1 MAQMKSTMAE
11 RLESLG
17 RTIHSFFCAY
27 DQYVLACTVLLF
39 WCFIFQEYFLFG
51 KLFLFEQTAWD
62 TLVQCYPIEYF
73 RINNVKNFVFPFWSF
88 QFGFGKNIY
97 HEMINISPFDVIYLF
112 FQGKSYTEAI
122 PTVFFLQFLAA
133 SLIFQAFLKKI
144 GLSPL
149 VSFVGSILY
158 SFSGYM
164 VLNAHWYHYLNYPIF
179 VALFLFFFEKW
190 YRDGFWFPLV
200 VLVGLVSLKNELH
213 LYQMATFGFFYIVFR
228 YINDFGLNRQ
238 IIRLY
243 TLLMLLI
250 LFGLLLG
257 AYFYLPDMYI
267 LLSSSRVHG
276 AVQGDSLLSLFQKI
290 LHPIEFNAFL
300 TVLLRTISPDLL
312 NSWLLYRG
320 SLNYLEASTFYVG
333 LFPFVV
339 FLSVFFVKNKKY
351 KLLWIFPVVFWM
363 VVFFP
368 YFTRALNLFVSSTL
382 KYISFYLGF
391 FILFPFL
398 LVMDSLREQEHLQ
411 RLNRFSIFL
420 FLLVLLGI
428 LLASLW
434 YPDFFNPINRKVFR
448 LSFSFFTLYVVCLSI
463 WNRGIHVVRYGL
475 LVVVVIEAAIFA
487 RMTVSTAPGAL
498 YPFFHERGE
507 KYFREDT
514 RKAVDFIRERDPG
527 FFRIEKDYRDVYLN
541 DALVQNYFG
550 TESYLG
556 FINTGMKDFYDQFK
570 LSTNSPNLNSYRY
583 GLEKEASLQS
593 LLLVK
598 YFLCKDAQSCDGLH
612 GFSLV
617 HVVDGLRIYQN
628 DHVHPFGQV
637 FRRQIGPQF
646 FQQLSLAEKLALVE
660 HTVVSS
666 AVLPGIPQYGHDGSG
681 GHDEQAVPSERG
693 ANDTFTL
700 THWDQQHFAG
710 SVDLDQPGVLFFPT
724 PFDRGWRVQVNDQE
738 AELLQLDFGF
748 SGILLSS
755 PGQYTV
761 ELRYIPPLLRTGF
774 ALTILCLPLALYL
787 RWRYPTFAAY

>member
-1 MAQMKSTMAE
+1 M
-11 RLESLG
+11 
-17 RTIHSFFCAY
+17 
-27 DQYVLACTVLLF
+27 
-39 WCFIFQEYFLFG
+39 
-51 KLFLFEQTAWD
+51 
-62 TLVQCYPIEYF
+62 
-73 RINNVKNFVFPFWSF
+73 
-88 QFGFGKNIY
+88 
-97 HEMINISPFDVIYLF
+97 
-112 FQGKSYTEAI
+112 
-122 PTVFFLQFLAA
+122 
-133 SLIFQAFLKKI
+133 
-144 GLSPL
+144 
-149 VSFVGSILY
+149 
-158 SFSGYM
+158 
-164 VLNAHWYHYLNYPIF
+164 
-179 VALFLFFFEKW
+179 
-190 YRDGFWFPLV
+190 
-200 VLVGLVSLKNELH
+200 
-213 LYQMATFGFFYIVFR
+213 
-228 YINDFGLNRQ
+228 
-238 IIRLY
+238 
-243 TLLMLLI
+243 
-250 LFGLLLG
+250 
-257 AYFYLPDMYI
+257 
-267 LLSSSRVHG
+267 
-276 AVQGDSLLSLFQKI
+276 
-290 LHPIEFNAFL
+290 
-300 TVLLRTISPDLL
+300 
-312 NSWLLYRG
+312 
-320 SLNYLEASTFYVG
+320 
-333 LFPFVV
+333 
-339 FLSVFFVKNKKY
+339 
-351 KLLWIFPVVFWM
+351 
-363 VVFFP
+363 
-368 YFTRALNLFVSSTL
+368 
-382 KYISFYLGF
+382 
-391 FILFPFL
+391 
-398 LVMDSLREQEHLQ
+398 
-411 RLNRFSIFL
+411 
-420 FLLVLLGI
+420 
-428 LLASLW
+428 
-434 YPDFFNPINRKVFR
+434 
-448 LSFSFFTLYVVCLSI
+448 
-463 WNRGIHVVRYGL
+463 
-475 LVVVVIEAAIFA
+475 
-487 RMTVSTAPGAL
+487 STAPGAL